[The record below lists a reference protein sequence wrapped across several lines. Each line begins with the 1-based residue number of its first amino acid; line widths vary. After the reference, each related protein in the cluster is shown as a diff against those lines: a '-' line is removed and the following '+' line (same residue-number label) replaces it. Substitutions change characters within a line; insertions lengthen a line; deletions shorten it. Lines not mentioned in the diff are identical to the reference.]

1 MSERFSKSLLD
12 HICDYEDQLKTVFY
26 LSAAVLVLSV
36 LSLFGLE
43 PGTATYVVTILNIAG
58 LSTLTLVTGFFV
70 VKCG

>member
-12 HICDYEDQLKTVFY
+12 HICDYEDQLKTVCY
-26 LSAAVLVLSV
+26 LSIAVLFLSV
-36 LSLFGLE
+36 LSLVGLK

-58 LSTLTLVTGFFV
+58 LSTLALVTGFFV